1 MRPLLCTY
9 MTTQARSDNN
19 LNKKDNQGLSH
30 TGQGNSYADKRRQEK
45 QEALREFLQGQKYIE
60 LIHQTLDATITNDE
74 LPVIKFKT
82 ETRLKLLNKVLPD
95 LKAVEMSS
103 DENNPL
109 AIRLI
114 ERVIVDPYK

>member
-9 MTTQARSDNN
+9 MTTQAISDNN
-19 LNKKDNQGLSH
+19 LNKKDNQGI
-30 TGQGNSYADKRRQEK
+30 SYADKRRQER
-45 QEALREFLQGQKYIE
+45 QETLREFLQGQKYIE

>member
-1 MRPLLCTY
+1 
-9 MTTQARSDNN
+9 MTTQAISDNS
-19 LNKKDNQGLSH
+19 LNKKDNQGLSY
-30 TGQGNSYADKRRQEK
+30 TGQGNSYADKRRHERQET
-45 QEALREFLQGQKYIE
+45 LREFLQGQKYIE

-109 AIRLI
+109 TIRLI